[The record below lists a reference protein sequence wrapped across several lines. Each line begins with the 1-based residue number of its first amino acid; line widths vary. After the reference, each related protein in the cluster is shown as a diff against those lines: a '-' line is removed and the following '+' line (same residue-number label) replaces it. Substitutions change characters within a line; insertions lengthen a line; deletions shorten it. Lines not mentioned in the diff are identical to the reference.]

1 MSVHVT
7 TQMKTR
13 PEHTNQVI
21 DALREALPDSLQ
33 HNGCEAIHLR
43 QEQDNP
49 SNIVSFTQWAS
60 RRHYEEYLAW
70 RTETGLTDEID
81 AMLTEPLIIGYF
93 DDLVSITR

>member
-7 TQMKTR
+7 TQIKTR
-13 PEHTNQVI
+13 AEYTNKVI
-21 DALREALPDSLQ
+21 DALREALPHSLQ
-33 HNGCEAIHLR
+33 HEGCEAIHLR

-49 SNIVSFTQWAS
+49 SNIVSFTQWAT
-60 RRHYEEYLAW
+60 RKHYKDYLAW
-70 RTETGLTDEID
+70 RTETGMTDEID